1 MKIPIAKPFLGQE
14 EADAAQAVIL
24 SGWVTQGPKV
34 LEFEKSFAA
43 FTGAQYACAVSS
55 CTTAL
60 HLALLAVGVGPG
72 DVVITVSHSFIAT
85 ANAIR
90 HCGAEPVFLDIDPA
104 TYNLDTNA
112 LKNFLDSDCTYIN
125 GQLVYNGLQSIITSE
140 SPLHHCR
147 NPKGKISA
155 ILAVHQMGMPCD
167 IPRILDIAS
176 RFNIPVIEDAACAIG
191 SRISTDN
198 GSSWQQIGSPH
209 SDAACFSFHPRKVLT
224 TGDGGMLTTNSPEIA
239 QKVALLRQHGMS
251 ISDSIRHSAEN
262 VLLEEYVTTGFNYRM
277 TDIQA
282 AIGIEQLKK
291 LPEILAMRRNIAD
304 LYVQHLGKFK
314 EFTLP
319 LEPLW
324 AKTNW
329 QSYPLRID
337 TDIPQEKI
345 LQFLL
350 DKGIS
355 TRRGI
360 MNAHQEKPYLKA
372 KWSLPNS
379 EDAHCKVII
388 LPLYCGLTEE
398 HIVFIRNMLMEMFNI

>member
-1 MKIPIAKPFLGQE
+1 MKIPIAKPFLGRE
-14 EADAAQAVIL
+14 EADAAQSVIL

-43 FTGAQYACAVSS
+43 FTGAQYACALSS
-55 CTTAL
+55 CTAAL

-104 TYNLDTNA
+104 TYNIDTEA
-112 LKNFLDSDCTYIN
+112 LKKFLNSDCAYIG
-125 GQLVYNGLQSIITSE
+125 GQLVYTKLHSIITRE

-147 NPKGKISA
+147 DPKGRISA

-167 IPRILDIAS
+167 IVRILDIAS
-176 RFNIPVIEDAACAIG
+176 HFNIPVIEDAACAVG
-191 SRISTDN
+191 SRISTNN
-198 GSSWQQIGSPH
+198 GASWQQIGSPH
-209 SDAACFSFHPRKVLT
+209 SEAACFSFHPRKVLT
-224 TGDGGMLTTNSPEIA
+224 TGDGGMLTTNNPEVA
-239 QKVALLRQHGMS
+239 QKVTLLRQHGMS
-251 ISDSIRHSAEN
+251 ISDSIRHSAKN
-262 VLLEEYVTTGFNYRM
+262 VLLEEYVTTGYNYRM

-291 LPEILAMRRNIAD
+291 LPNILTMRRKLAD
-304 LYVQHLGKFK
+304 LYVQHLGEFK

-319 LEPLW
+319 VEPLW

-329 QSYPLRID
+329 QSYPIRID
-337 TDIPQEKI
+337 TDMPQENI

-350 DKGIS
+350 DKGIT

-360 MNAHQEKPYLKA
+360 MNAHQEQPYLKA
-372 KWSLPNS
+372 KWSLPIS
-379 EDAHCKVII
+379 EEAHCKVIL
-388 LPLYCGLTEE
+388 LPLYCGMVEE
-398 HIVFIRNMLMEMFNI
+398 QIVFIKNALIELLIK